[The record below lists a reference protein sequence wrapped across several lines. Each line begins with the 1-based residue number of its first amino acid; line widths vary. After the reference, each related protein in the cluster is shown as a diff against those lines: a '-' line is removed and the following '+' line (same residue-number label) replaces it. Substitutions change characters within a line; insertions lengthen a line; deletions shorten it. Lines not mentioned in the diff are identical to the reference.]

1 MKKTFQLAAGL
12 LLSTTLALTQIPALP
27 VLAVENQPA
36 DKDEKK
42 DKESESKNEA
52 SEEKEGYTVS
62 LQFTS
67 NEENTPEIKAEDIVP
82 TGEQTQDSFELT
94 LPETPEDIPEG
105 LTFIGFRADF
115 GNVNVEGNGKI
126 YASEDKVA
134 IPAEKILAEQEDKT
148 KLNLVFEALYKKK
161 VEGYDLKISFAVPE
175 EISDRTENCPLNQGF
190 YGLTSSVFEFTL
202 PDNLP
207 FVNAGEQD
215 EPLEF
220 IGWQGLD
227 GRLYQPGDTVT
238 LTAEEMEQADEEKTF
253 STTFMAQFEEVPQT
267 KTLTLTYL
275 NAEGKTFETQ
285 KIEAEAAAGF
295 IGKTEIIDKEPEKDG
310 WTFSHW
316 EHGGRDDDAP
326 DTDTD
331 QISWYS
337 RKVENVEGIKE
348 AYPNCYGEL
357 CTSKDLTL
365 YPVFEKDIQYI
376 SYDDSKLDT
385 QKLYWHPGENEEG
398 VFSDFKIEVENPEVE
413 GYTFEGW
420 RFGKKNYQKGQTVP
434 DLKED
439 STLKAV
445 FSYEVNVTYLDGS
458 TDLKLGKPQEGSTA
472 GYTLKLTNDEPPA
485 KSGKTFQGWS
495 FKGKTYKPGAS
506 IPISDLAKEF
516 EVKAVF
522 TSGKTPVPS
531 NPKNPTPTGNYSY
544 YYNPDGSYIKR
555 RKLTLADNSDN
566 QFKSFYM
573 RLTMDEDSPYSED
586 KGYKLI
592 GWKSGDTLYRL
603 GAVVRKADIEAPMQF
618 TAVVSYDA
626 DIEYKVDGVTV
637 LNHEQSITTDGKQK
651 DPGGSFKAT
660 DFIPVKEGYV
670 FKGWS
675 LSGNGSL
682 IEPNDDVTTT
692 DLSRTLSMEAEFEPD
707 TGSKGYSYQ
716 FRYLDQ
722 DGNVYDYGTISGTRA
737 NSSETFSGS
746 VSQSF
751 KTLGEGPSKSGD
763 KFVGW
768 AIGTNPPVFV
778 RAGEPIGAYSGGTVS
793 LTAVYE
799 SDLNADGTFKNPEK
813 FGQVAK
819 DPAGPDNQNSKTGS
833 DPETKKFTISF
844 IANGKTTTREVTA
857 DADGKATFTLD
868 SAPTREGYTFK
879 GWKNATDKETYNA
892 GATVTVT
899 ADTKYSAV
907 WTKNGSTS
915 TDSTSRSSDN
925 KTTSSP
931 RTGQA
936 THLTGW
942 LTSASLSAL
951 AAFALIRKQRRKD
964 K

>member
-12 LLSTTLALTQIPALP
+12 VLSTTLALTQIPALP
-27 VLAVENQPA
+27 VIAGENEVKEA
-36 DKDEKK
+36 DSSAKK
-42 DKESESKNEA
+42 G
-52 SEEKEGYTVS
+52 EEKTAETDQLTWS
-62 LQFTS
+62 EISINFTS
-67 NEENTPEIKAEDIVP
+67 NEETAPEIRTSYNASAKDDPLPSFDLKLPPVP
-82 TGEQTQDSFELT
+82 EN
-94 LPETPEDIPEG
+94 IPEE

-115 GNVNVEGNGKI
+115 GKVNVEGNGQI
-126 YASEDKVA
+126 YEADETVT
-134 IPAEKILAEQEDKT
+134 IPAEKILTEQEDKT
-148 KLNLVFEALYKKK
+148 QLNLVFEALYEKE
-161 VEGYDLKISFAVPE
+161 VDAYDLQVNFDVDQKYSDLAVGLPYAQLTIPDIKNSVYEYRLPSDAPWIKSE
-175 EISDRTENCPLNQGF
+175 EDANK
-190 YGLTSSVFEFTL
+190 Y
-202 PDNLP
+202 
-207 FVNAGEQD
+207 
-215 EPLEF
+215 EF

-227 GRLYQPGDTVT
+227 VRLYQPGDTVT
-238 LTAEEMEQADEEKTF
+238 LTAQEMEKADEDEPF
-253 STTFMAQFEEVPQT
+253 STTFVAQFEEVPQT

-275 NAEGKTFETQ
+275 NAEGKPFETQ

-316 EHGGRDDDAP
+316 EHGGRDDGAP

-331 QISWYS
+331 PISWYS
-337 RKVENVEGIKE
+337 RKVENEEGNKE
-348 AYPNCYGEL
+348 AYPNCYGDL

-376 SYDDSKLDT
+376 SYDKSDLDT
-385 QKLYWHPGENEEG
+385 QKLYWHPGENKEG
-398 VFSDFKIEVENPEVE
+398 VFSDFTIEVDNPEVE
-413 GYTFEGW
+413 DYTFEGW
-420 RFGKKNYQKGQTVP
+420 HYGKKNYQKGEVVP

-445 FSYEVNVTYLDGS
+445 FSYEVNVRYLDGS
-458 TDLKLGKPQEGSTA
+458 TDLKLGQPQKGSTD
-472 GYTLKLTNDEPPA
+472 GYTLKLTNEEA
-485 KSGKTFQGWS
+485 TKSGKTFQGWS

-506 IPISDLAKEF
+506 ISISDLAKEF

-813 FGQVAK
+813 FGQAAK
-819 DPAGPDNQNSKTGS
+819 DPTGPDNQNSKTGS

-899 ADTKYSAV
+899 GDTKYSAV

>member
-1 MKKTFQLAAGL
+1 M
-12 LLSTTLALTQIPALP
+12 
-27 VLAVENQPA
+27 LAVKNQPA

-67 NEENTPEIKAEDIVP
+67 NEENTPEIKADDIVP

-115 GNVNVEGNGKI
+115 GIVNVEGNGKI

-161 VEGYDLKISFAVPE
+161 VEGYDLKIGFGVPE
-175 EISDRTENCPLNQGF
+175 EFDDRTENCPLNQGF

-207 FVNAGEQD
+207 FVNAGEQY

-238 LTAEEMEQADEEKTF
+238 LTAQEMEKADEDKTY
-253 STTFMAQFEEVPQT
+253 STTFTAQFEEIPQA
-267 KTLTLTYL
+267 KTLKLTYL
-275 NAEGKTFETQ
+275 DAEGKPFETQ
-285 KIEAEAAAGF
+285 DIEAEAASGF
-295 IGKTEIIDKEPEKDG
+295 IGKTEIIDKEPKKDG
-310 WTFSHW
+310 WNFSHW
-316 EHGGRDDDAP
+316 EHGGQDEGIDDDDP
-326 DTDTD
+326 DSVT
-331 QISWYS
+331 WYS
-337 RKVENVEGIKE
+337 RPISEDNTVGV
-348 AYPNCYGEL
+348 YPNCYGEL

-365 YPVFEKDIQYI
+365 YPVFEKEIQYI
-376 SYDDSKLDT
+376 NFDNSELPA
-385 QKLYWHPGENEEG
+385 QKLYWHPGEKEEEI
-398 VFSDFKIEVENPEVE
+398 FSNFKIEAENPEVE
-413 GYTFEGW
+413 GYTFKGW
-420 RFGKKNYQKGQTVP
+420 RFEGKDYQKGDIVP

-439 STLKAV
+439 SYLQAV
-445 FSYEVNVTYLDGS
+445 FSYEVEVNYWDGQ
-458 TDLKLGKPQEGSTA
+458 TKLESFKQTLTGNTA
-472 GYTLKLTNDEPPA
+472 GYTLKLSAKEPQ
-485 KSGKTFQGWS
+485 KSGKKFQGWVW
-495 FKGKTYKPGAS
+495 KGQTKKSGTSVSVKELSKEFNVQAVFANGS
-506 IPISDLAKEF
+506 SAKEDPT
-516 EVKAVF
+516 KN
-522 TSGKTPVPS
+522 
-531 NPKNPTPTGNYSY
+531 NPEPEGNYSY
-544 YYNPDGSYIKR
+544 YYNPDGSFIKKR
-555 RKLTLADNSDN
+555 SRPKSKNNPGEWAGFKMSVTLDPDG
-566 QFKSFYM
+566 
-573 RLTMDEDSPYSED
+573 PYSEAN
-586 KGYKLI
+586 GYKLV
-592 GWKSGDTLYRL
+592 GWKNGDKLYRL
-603 GAVVRKADIEAPMQF
+603 ESTVRKADFVPPMLF
-618 TAVVSYDA
+618 AAVVNYDA
-626 DIEYKVDGVTV
+626 DIQYDVDGTTALHHA
-637 LNHEQSITTDGKQK
+637 LNLTSDGKLK
-651 DPGGSFKAT
+651 RPTVSFKAT
-660 DFIPVKEGYV
+660 DYIPVKEGYV
-670 FKGWS
+670 FQGWS
-675 LSGNGSL
+675 FEGNDKL
-682 IEPNDDVTTT
+682 VKPDADVSTT

-746 VSQSF
+746 VSQNF
-751 KTLGEGPSKSGD
+751 KTLSEGPSKSGET
-763 KFVGW
+763 FVGW
-768 AIGTNPPVFV
+768 AIGTNPPVFIK
-778 RAGEPIGAYSGGTVS
+778 AGESAGAHDGGTAS
-793 LTAVYE
+793 LISVNA
-799 SDLNADGTFKNPEK
+799 SDLDANGNLKDPSK
-813 FGQVAK
+813 FGQINP
-819 DPAGPDNQNSKTGS
+819 DPTGPDTPDPDPSS